1 MWICP
6 VYVLGFVHLT
16 HFGALQFACWIVL
29 EVVGYDFVVFLLISQ
44 FCTFLLG
51 CFFFLMMIFFFLAF
65 FFNFL
70 QETNS
75 IIYSLSCTS
84 SLISF
89 LGFFC

>member
-44 FCTFLLG
+44 FCSFCLDV
-51 CFFFLMMIFFFLAF
+51 FF
-65 FFNFL
+65 
-70 QETNS
+70 S
-75 IIYSLSCTS
+75 
-84 SLISF
+84 
-89 LGFFC
+89 